1 MQFQDFQS
9 FRTYCTI
16 CTQRPSNIVKI
27 SRHTLPP
34 KKHSKNVR
42 ALLIALLAPEDKMNI
57 VVCKCNLWHIQTMT
71 NLIWPL
77 VLLWCEEPKRGYL
90 SIYIYSNHG
99 GYLYSIYYYYFGM
112 CTVYKSWNWSKSVRM
127 EERIINKI

>member
-99 GYLYSIYYYYFGM
+99 GYLYILLLLWNVY
-112 CTVYKSWNWSKSVRM
+112 TVQELKL
-127 EERIINKI
+127 IKISENGRKNY